1 MIKFDDFDGSCEI
14 LSPESE
20 GMWLRRN
27 VDQKDNR
34 KKKIRD
40 SRAVEFLFHFFSKLY
55 MNDTEK
61 SCYLAINELNVFLCF
76 IRNLK
81 IRKKLRK
88 IFFK

>member
-27 VDQKDNR
+27 VDQKDKR

-40 SRAVEFLFHFFSKLY
+40 SRALEFLFHFFSKFN

-61 SCYLAINELNVFLCF
+61 SCYLAISLLSVLSSF
-76 IRNLK
+76 IYDLK
-81 IRKKLRK
+81 KIKK
-88 IFFK
+88 